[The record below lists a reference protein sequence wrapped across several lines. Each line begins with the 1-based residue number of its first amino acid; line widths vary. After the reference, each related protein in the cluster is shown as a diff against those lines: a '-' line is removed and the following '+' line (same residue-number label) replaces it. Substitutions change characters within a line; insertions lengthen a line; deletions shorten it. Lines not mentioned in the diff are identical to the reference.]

1 MPGALGAAGRV
12 WVGHLFYA
20 GQGPPGDQV
29 WQGSREVESGEGVEA
44 FYAPDGRSFGV
55 FAFGAADTGDP
66 GAVESEVFGVDFVYD
81 FRAEVFLGLADAA
94 AGFDARDRRLKGGAG
109 DPESRRHLAATLVL
123 NNARPAV
130 GAPGGYTEGNGLAP
144 ELARHDLAVVQ
155 GFSSESS
162 GTM

>member
-1 MPGALGAAGRV
+1 MPGALGAAGWVRV
-12 WVGHLFYA
+12 ERVFDA

-66 GAVESEVFGVDFVYD
+66 GAVEAEVFGVDFVYD

-94 AGFDARDRRLKGGAG
+94 AGFDARDRRLEGWAG

-123 NNARPAV
+123 YNTRPAG
-130 GAPGGYTEGNGLAP
+130 GAPGGYTDGNRLAP
-144 ELARHDLAVVQ
+144 ELARHDLAVLQ
-155 GFSSESS
+155 GLSYESS